1 MFLTPTIDEIDA
13 RILHIL
19 LKDGRKDFSEIAQEI
34 GTSRNAVQKRY
45 VEMKKAGII
54 VGATTQVDNRHLG
67 FQAFAEV
74 LLVDY
79 YMDNDLLHE
88 RVKREANKFHTFHH
102 PDNVINY
109 PDNVFNHTVKGD
121 FEVFALMRNLGE
133 LEELKMRLAKLS
145 AGRIVSYVWTGAVK
159 CIPWNL
165 SFGLLTKLK
174 DEVYEKQSKSTVS
187 TASAAGKVDEI
198 DIQII
203 DKLSQNGRMP
213 FSNLAKE
220 LGIATDTVIRRY
232 RKLKKNGT
240 VNPLIQIDPKRLGY
254 NCQMETRIR
263 LKSQRDSIATM
274 NVLSEIPDIFFITA
288 TSGNYDL
295 HVFAFIRD
303 IEHLLKIQNQI
314 ISLPDFGKLDTQL
327 TSTSN
332 YIFPVPRYWTST
344 I

>member
-1 MFLTPTIDEIDA
+1 LFPTRSIDEIDA
-13 RILHIL
+13 KILHIL

-67 FQAFAEV
+67 FQAFAEF

-79 YMDNDLLHE
+79 YMDNDLIHE
-88 RVKREANKFHTFHH
+88 RVKKEANKFHIFNH
-102 PDNVINY
+102 PDNIL
-109 PDNVFNHTVKGD
+109 NHTVKGNL
-121 FEVFALMRNLGE
+121 EVFALMRNLGE
-133 LEELKMRLAKLS
+133 LEEMKMRLAKLT
-145 AGRIVSYVWTGAVK
+145 AGRIVSYIWTGAVK

-165 SFGLLTKLK
+165 SFGLFTKLK

-187 TASAAGKVDEI
+187 TVSAAGEVDEI
-198 DIQII
+198 DSQII
-203 DKLSQNGRMP
+203 DKLSQNSRMP
-213 FSNLAKE
+213 FSSIAKE

-240 VNPLIQIDPKRLGY
+240 INTLIQIDPKKLGY
-254 NCQMETRIR
+254 NCEMETRIR
-263 LKSQRDSIATM
+263 LKSQRNSIAAINT
-274 NVLSEIPDIFFITA
+274 LSEIPDIYFMTA

-303 IEHLLKIQNQI
+303 IEHLLKIQNHI
-314 ISLPDFGKLDTQL
+314 IGLPDFGKLDIQL

-332 YIFPVPRYWTST
+332 CIFPVPRYWTST